1 MISPKPG
8 SPAFTIL
15 AFLAR
20 NPGSTA
26 EEIAGALRAAYQPT
40 GEGWRVELAQ
50 LRARVLASR
59 ADVGRLLGQLTTAGL
74 VLPVQ
79 PYRIAPW
86 WIEKYGTIQAGLLR
100 TWTEDLEDEEA
111 PNEWGA
117 EMVAHAL
124 LLKVQKG
131 PGSAAEILGRHPS
144 GHTKEVWSRLQELG
158 IVEGGRQRE
167 ISPAGL
173 LLVERP

>member
-86 WIEKYGTIQAGLLR
+86 WIEKYGTIQAGLSR
-100 TWTEDLEDEEA
+100 TWPDDTEDEDVGEPA
-111 PNEWGA
+111 TDI
-117 EMVAHAL
+117 VARAL
-124 LLKVQKG
+124 LLRVQKG
-131 PGSAAEILGRHPS
+131 PELGRAH
-144 GHTKEVWSRLQELG
+144 V
-158 IVEGGRQRE
+158 
-167 ISPAGL
+167 
-173 LLVERP
+173 